1 VHKRKIIVERE
12 WVDREDRRR
21 AGKIT
26 LYAFPLVSVW
36 Y

>member
-1 VHKRKIIVERE
+1 MVIGDRER
-12 WVDREDRRR
+12 VDREDRSK

-26 LYAFPLVSVW
+26 FYAFPLVSVW

>member
-12 WVDREDRRR
+12 WVDREDRSR

-26 LYAFPLVSVW
+26 LHAFPLVSVW